1 MLTTTPAELA
11 EHARSEHVMEHM
23 LPLLREGDQARL
35 AGLGVLSP
43 KDSQGATPHVDPS
56 PEQAPSQQVCLSS
69 RAVLLSACVYA
80 YVL

>member
-23 LPLLREGDQARL
+23 LPLLREGGQAGL
-35 AGLGVLSP
+35 AGLGDLSP
-43 KDSQGATPHVDPS
+43 KDSQVDPS